1 MKNFAIVFDFDGVII
16 NSIDECYYVGV
27 EAYNKIGGNLKIC
40 KKTKNLYKKA
50 RPYIRIT
57 EDHLPTFY
65 MIEKGFFNSRLLK
78 SIRKKLKKRER
89 EYVKKF
95 YEIRKELQKKDI
107 KKWSLMHEP
116 FNDII
121 KIINRNI
128 KKWNIF
134 ISTTKNKE
142 AVKILLR
149 SIDLNIPFSKIF
161 SREFSTDKS
170 EHIKEISKRYG
181 IEERNIIFIDDN
193 LENLKNIKIKT
204 KAIPLLASWGYVNKE
219 ILKNA
224 RKNKIKII
232 YKKRLEKEILK
243 IINSKVF
250 TLHKT
255 VTIVIRN
262 GDRFLLI
269 KRANKPEKNFWAFPG
284 GHIEKGERI
293 KDAAKRE
300 AFEEV
305 GKIVIKGKP
314 LFSFVH
320 DVKIFHRHLCYI
332 FLGEISGK
340 IRAGGDAKK
349 IGFFTLDQMKRMN
362 LTNYTIIIL
371 NKLAEKGF
379 I

>member
-1 MKNFAIVFDFDGVII
+1 
-16 NSIDECYYVGV
+16 
-27 EAYNKIGGNLKIC
+27 
-40 KKTKNLYKKA
+40 
-50 RPYIRIT
+50 
-57 EDHLPTFY
+57 
-65 MIEKGFFNSRLLK
+65 MIERGFFDSKLLK
-78 SIRKKLKKRER
+78 SIRKKLKKREK

-116 FNDII
+116 FNDIV

-161 SREFSTDKS
+161 SREFSIDKS

-204 KAIPLLASWGYVNKE
+204 KAIPLLANWGYVNKE
-219 ILKNA
+219 IIKNA

-232 YKKRLEKEILK
+232 NKNEFEKEIIS
-243 IINSKVF
+243 IINNSRF
-250 TLHKT
+250 IIHKT
-255 VTIVIRN
+255 VSIIIKK
-262 GDRFLLI
+262 DDKFLLV

-284 GHIEKGERI
+284 GHVEKGERI

-300 AFEEV
+300 ALEEV
-305 GKIVIKGKP
+305 GKVLIKGKP
-314 LFSFVH
+314 LFYFSH
-320 DVKIFHRHLCYI
+320 DVKIFHRHICYV
-332 FLGEISGK
+332 FLGKISGRIK
-340 IRAGGDAKK
+340 PGGDAKK
-349 IGFFTLDQMKRMN
+349 LGFFTINQMKNMN

>member
-27 EAYNKIGGNLKIC
+27 EAYNRIGGNLKFC

-65 MIEKGFFNSRLLK
+65 MIEKGFFDPSLLK
-78 SIRKKLKKRER
+78 TFKKNLKRKEK

-95 YEIRKELQKKDI
+95 YEIRKDFQKKDFKGWLSMHKPFYEI
-107 KKWSLMHEP
+107 VKFMKK
-116 FNDII
+116 
-121 KIINRNI
+121 NI
-128 KKWNIF
+128 KRWNIF

-142 AVKILLR
+142 AVKIILK
-149 SIDLNIPFSKIF
+149 SISFKFQPSKIF

-170 EHIKEISKRYG
+170 KHIKEISKRYG
-181 IEERNIIFIDDN
+181 IEEEKIIFIDDN
-193 LENLKNIKIKT
+193 LENLINIKRNT
-204 KAIPLLASWGYVNKE
+204 KAIPLLASWGYINKE

-232 YKKRLEKEILK
+232 NKNEFEKEIVK
-243 IINSKVF
+243 IINNSRF
-250 TLHKT
+250 IIHKT
-255 VTIVIRN
+255 VSIIIKKDN
-262 GDRFLLI
+262 RFILV

-284 GHIEKGERI
+284 GHVEKGERI
-293 KDAAKRE
+293 IDAAKRE
-300 AFEEV
+300 ALEEV
-305 GKIVIKGKP
+305 GKVLIKVKP
-314 LFSFVH
+314 LFYFSH
-320 DVKIFHRHLCYI
+320 DVKIFHKHICYC

-340 IRAGGDAKK
+340 IKPGGDAKK
-349 IGFFTLDQMKRMN
+349 VGFFTVNQMKNMN

-371 NKLAEKGF
+371 NKLAEEGF